1 MVLQGGVHCFVASI
15 ALTYAKPHAKRRSRK
30 MTDVLIIA
38 SVSAEKKG
46 IVLEGH
52 NETGTRA
59 GDWNVDHKVQKL
71 EKLEAAKAGLQGSR
85 RRPHLPSLRGL
96 VG

>member
-1 MVLQGGVHCFVASI
+1 MVSQGDVQCFAASI
-15 ALTYAKPHAKRRSRK
+15 ALTYAKPHAKRRSLK

-46 IVLEGH
+46 KVLEGH
-52 NETGTRA
+52 SETGTRA
-59 GDWNVDHKVQKL
+59 GDWNVLITKFKSWRSWRRTRRAFKVP
-71 EKLEAAKAGLQGSR
+71 AAA
-85 RRPHLPSLRGL
+85 HLPSLQGV